1 MKQILLQID
10 PDVLN
15 GAVEETIKQM
25 SEASPYSTVVYS
37 LILLILFS
45 VTGLFFFLYWQ
56 EKKYN
61 KQRDE
66 KVLEVVALMTTVKI
80 KLDEERGDSKI
91 LEDLKREV
99 LTNRENF
106 VDIKNRL
113 GVLQDT
119 LNEISIISKINNK

>member
-119 LNEISIISKINNK
+119 LNEISIISKIKNK